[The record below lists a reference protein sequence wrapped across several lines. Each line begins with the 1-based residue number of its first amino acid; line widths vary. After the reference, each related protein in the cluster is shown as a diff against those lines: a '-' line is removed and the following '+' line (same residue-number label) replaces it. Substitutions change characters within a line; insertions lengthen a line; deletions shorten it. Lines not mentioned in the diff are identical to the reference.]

1 MHHLH
6 TVFNTVNDSPRSTL
20 HLILACTAFVLVV
33 SFCVAMYLG
42 RGRKAVITLNTGHK
56 VNPFLMALLPATL
69 VFAIYAKIDI
79 MDINVYQHDKALL
92 NSNSSEVKVVEGN
105 VKNYYAEA
113 RDGHGNE
120 EFTVQD
126 TLFHY
131 SHFEDGRSGYH
142 ATYWYGGV
150 IRQNLYV
157 RITYYYDGD
166 RNAILKLETE

>member
-6 TVFNTVNDSPRSTL
+6 SVYNTVNDSPRSTL
-20 HLILACTAFVLVV
+20 QLVIRCVVFLLAI
-33 SFCVAMYLG
+33 SFCIMMYLRKG
-42 RGRKAVITLNTGHK
+42 RNAVVTLRGGGK
-56 VNPFLMALLPATL
+56 VNPFLFALVPITIFFLMFLST
-69 VFAIYAKIDI
+69 DI
-79 MDINVYQHDKALL
+79 LEINVYRHDKALL
-92 NSNSSEVKVVEGN
+92 NSNSKELKILEGT
-105 VKNYYAEA
+105 VKNYYPESKE
-113 RDGHGNE
+113 GHGE

-131 SHFEDGRSGYH
+131 SHFEEGRSGYH
-142 ATYWYGGV
+142 QTFLYGGV